1 MNLQNLKSLLM
12 SCHIYILSN
21 VKLSKLEKEPLS
33 AKKNYSQIG
42 SGEEV
47 LDKSFAKLPTMKG
60 K

>member
-1 MNLQNLKSLLM
+1 M

-21 VKLSKLEKEPLS
+21 VKLSKLEKESLS

>member
-1 MNLQNLKSLLM
+1 M

-47 LDKSFAKLPTMKG
+47 LDKSFAKLDYSSKTLKNSIRIYM
-60 K
+60 